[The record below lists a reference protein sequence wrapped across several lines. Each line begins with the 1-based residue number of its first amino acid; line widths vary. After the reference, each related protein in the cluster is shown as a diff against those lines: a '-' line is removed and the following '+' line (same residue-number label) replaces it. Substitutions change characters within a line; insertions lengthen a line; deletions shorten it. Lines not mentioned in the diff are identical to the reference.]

1 MELEV
6 EPVSRE
12 STAGIIARQL
22 RTAIT
27 NGSLSPGAQLGEAEL
42 ANRFQVSR
50 GPLREAM
57 QRLVQEG
64 LLRSEPHRG
73 LFVVDLEAEDVYD
86 LYAAR
91 TAIESAAAIR
101 VIRAEPRPVE
111 DLWTVHHRMTTAA
124 DREDPAAV
132 SDADLEFH
140 ERLVVL
146 SGSKRL
152 TRMMRTLMVETR
164 MCLTALQR
172 TYADVRERVT
182 EHGQII
188 EAIADGDE
196 RLTTVLLE
204 RHMEDAVRRLA
215 PGTSL
220 FTSPVDG

>member
-1 MELEV
+1 MELDV
-6 EPVSRE
+6 EPVARE

-22 RTAIT
+22 RAAIT
-27 NGSLSPGAQLGEAEL
+27 TGSLAPGAQLGEAEL
-42 ANRFQVSR
+42 ANQFQVSR

-73 LFVVDLEAEDVYD
+73 LFVVDLEPEDVYD

-101 VIRAEPRPVE
+101 VIRADPRPVGE
-111 DLWTVHHRMTTAA
+111 LWTAHERMTSAA

-140 ERLVVL
+140 ERLVAL

-152 TRMMRTLMVETR
+152 ARMMRTLMVETR

-172 TYADVRERVT
+172 TYADVRERVS
-182 EHGQII
+182 EHGAII
-188 EAIADGDE
+188 EAIAEGDE
-196 RLTTVLLE
+196 RLATALLE

-220 FTSPVDG
+220 FTSRSEG